1 VVPYGSRRSL
11 TTRRPRRAVPVAWL
25 LLLSAAGCGNGDHGA
40 GRAARHGTIAVVI
53 KGVENPF
60 FATMRDGVMA
70 TVRANKAR
78 LAFSAAGGLYDTAGQ
93 ASALESLGAERASCY
108 VVNPINKTNLVEPLS
123 HVAKGRPIVN
133 IDSPV
138 DQEAAKALGVRITAY
153 VGTDNLAAGRL
164 AADAMARSV
173 DRGTRV
179 AVIGGYPGDAP
190 SESRIRG
197 FTDGAHGRFDV
208 IQITAADYDRGR
220 GRLAAE
226 EILRA
231 RPPVQGVFAVNDE
244 MALGTADAV
253 AAAGEGRP
261 VAVIGLDGTPE
272 ALEAVKS
279 GALSATIA
287 QYPYV
292 IGQLGVEACLA
303 TIRGKSVP
311 ANIVAPVQVVTP
323 ENVARAQAT
332 FPRPVEPFHD
342 GVAELLN
349 P

>member
-1 VVPYGSRRSL
+1 MPYGTRRSL
-11 TTRRPRRAVPVAWL
+11 TSRRLCTAVPVAGL
-25 LLLSAAGCGNGDHGA
+25 LLLCAAGCANGGDGA
-40 GRAARHGTIAVVI
+40 GRAAPDATIAVVI

-70 TVRANKAR
+70 AVRANKAR

-93 ASALESLGAERASCY
+93 ASALESLGTERASCY
-108 VVNPINKTNLVEPLS
+108 VVNPINKTNLIEPLS

-138 DQEAAKALGVRITAY
+138 DQAAAKSLGVRITAY

-173 DRGTRV
+173 DRGAKV

-197 FTDGAHGRFDV
+197 FTDGAQGRFDV
-208 IQITAADYDRGR
+208 VQVTAADYDRGQ
-220 GRLAAE
+220 GTLAAE

-231 RPPVQGVFAVNDE
+231 RPSVEGFFAANGE
-244 MALGTADAV
+244 MALGIADAV
-253 AAAGEGRP
+253 AAAGEGRS
-261 VAVIGLDGTPE
+261 VAVIGVDGTPE
-272 ALEAVKS
+272 ALDAVKS
-279 GALSATIA
+279 GALSATVA
-287 QYPYV
+287 QFPYT

-303 TIRGKSVP
+303 AIRGISVP
-311 ANIVAPVQVVTP
+311 ANVVAPIQVVTP
-323 ENVARAQAT
+323 ENVTRAQAE
-332 FPRPVEPFHD
+332 FPRPVEPFD
-342 GVAELLN
+342 DVVAELLK

>member
-1 VVPYGSRRSL
+1 
-11 TTRRPRRAVPVAWL
+11 VAL
-25 LLLSAAGCGNGDHGA
+25 LLLSSAAGCAAGGHGA
-40 GRAARHGTIAVVI
+40 ARAGGDGTVAVVI

-70 TVRANKAR
+70 TIQGNKAR
-78 LAFSAAGGLYDTAGQ
+78 LTFSAAGGPYDTAGQ
-93 ASALESLGAERASCY
+93 ASALESLGTERASCY

-123 HVAKGRPIVN
+123 HVAKGKPIVN

-138 DQEAAKALGVRITAY
+138 DQEAAKALGVRVTAY

-173 DRGTRV
+173 DRGARV

-190 SESRIRG
+190 SESRTRG
-197 FTDGAHGRFDV
+197 FTDGAQGRFDV
-208 IQITAADYDRGR
+208 AQIRAADYDRGR
-220 GRLAAE
+220 ARLAAE

-231 RPPVQGVFAVNDE
+231 RPPLQGFFAVNDE

-253 AAAGEGRP
+253 AAAGQGRS
-261 VAVIGLDGTPE
+261 VAVIGLDGIPE
-272 ALEAVKS
+272 ALDAVKS
-279 GALSATIA
+279 GALSATVA
-287 QYPYV
+287 QYPYT

-323 ENVARAQAT
+323 ENVARAQAN
-332 FPRPVEPFHD
+332 FPRPVEPFED
-342 GVAELLN
+342 VVAELLN